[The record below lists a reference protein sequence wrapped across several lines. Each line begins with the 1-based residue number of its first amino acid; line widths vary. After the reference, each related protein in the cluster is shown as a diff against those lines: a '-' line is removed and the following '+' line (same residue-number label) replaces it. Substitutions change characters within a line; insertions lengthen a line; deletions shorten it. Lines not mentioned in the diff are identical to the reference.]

1 MCERIRADDRL
12 GRCNSNAG
20 NGLDHAACA
29 VDLGGLDVAAN
40 AEVVGTGL
48 ERHNA
53 LLHRGV
59 ACALA
64 DAVDGALDLVNTG
77 LNACQR
83 VCNCHAEVVVHVAGQ
98 DYVLDT
104 LGVLTQI
111 LDAGCVLLRD
121 HVADGIRNVD
131 GSSTGLDGG
140 FNDAAQEVEV
150 GAGRILSGELDV
162 RTELLGEG
170 YVVRYGF
177 QHLIRCHLQLVLHVY
192 RAGCQEGV
200 NAGRLCTAD
209 GVPCRL
215 DVLLTAARQRAD
227 GSAAHGISDCCDGS
241 RITGRS
247 SRKACFNDIYLEGF
261 ELLCNLDL
269 LIQVHAAAGRLLT
282 VTQRRIKNLNCSSHG
297 ILSSPIQNFTGLTG
311 TKKAPSLNPII
322 KRRSESSAVPLLL
335 PQYGATP
342 LCTSDNALPL

>member
-1 MCERIRADDRL
+1 MPASCANAFAPTIGL
-12 GRCNSNAG
+12 GRCNGNAG
-20 NGLDHAACA
+20 NGLDHAACT
-29 VDLGGLDVAAN
+29 VDLGGFDVAAD
-40 AEVVGTGL
+40 AEVVSTGL
-48 ERHNA
+48 ERHDA

-64 DAVDGALDLVNTG
+64 DAVDSALDLVNTG

-111 LDAGCVLLRD
+111 FDAGCVLLRD

-150 GAGRILSGELDV
+150 GAGCVLSGELDV
-162 RTELLGEG
+162 RAELLGEG

-177 QHLIRCHLQLVLHVY
+177 QHLIRRHLQLVLHVY

-215 DVLLTAARQRAD
+215 DVLLY
-227 GSAAHGISDCCDGS
+227 GSVPAS
-241 RITGRS
+241 RW
-247 SRKACFNDIYLEGF
+247 
-261 ELLCNLDL
+261 
-269 LIQVHAAAGRLLT
+269 
-282 VTQRRIKNLNCSSHG
+282 
-297 ILSSPIQNFTGLTG
+297 
-311 TKKAPSLNPII
+311 
-322 KRRSESSAVPLLL
+322 
-335 PQYGATP
+335 
-342 LCTSDNALPL
+342 